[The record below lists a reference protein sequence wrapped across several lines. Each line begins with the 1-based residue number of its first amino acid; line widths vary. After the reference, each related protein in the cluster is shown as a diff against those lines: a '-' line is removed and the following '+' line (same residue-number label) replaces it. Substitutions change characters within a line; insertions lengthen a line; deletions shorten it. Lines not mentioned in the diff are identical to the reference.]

1 MLRIGLIGYTNLCSG
16 LGLFNWDWLHA
27 FGDSILSV
35 GSGKGPQQVW
45 TDRQLSTQ
53 RPPHVNQI
61 ENYFETY
68 QPDVLLFME
77 TVFNGKL
84 YGIAKRRG
92 IKVVGIPMHETRT
105 IVAPWP
111 DLVICT
117 CETAWHKT
125 GGNKAL
131 LFLPIGL
138 DLFPFKLRTGHTFV
152 MSLGYDG
159 MRDRRQAAV
168 TIRAF
173 CSFDDPDMRMIV
185 NSQTNFPGRIDD
197 PRIEYRL
204 QNYPEPKD
212 PYKDGDIFLAPIA
225 YGGYERTILE
235 AMSCGMPTLTTDA
248 DPMNLFQHDKDFLIQ
263 PYKKYEFSQAYVS
276 DTVYNE
282 VSFEAMR
289 DKIEWLLKIPTG
301 KYSERAR
308 AQAVAQSWESGY
320 YKDVWL
326 DALRGDDNLQ

>member
-1 MLRIGLIGYTNLCSG
+1 VRIGLIGYTNLCSG
-16 LGLFNWDWLHA
+16 LGLFNHDWLDV

-45 TDRQLSTQ
+45 SERQLTVQ
-53 RPPHVNQI
+53 RPPHVKQI

-68 QPDVLLFME
+68 KPDVLLFME

-84 YGIAKRRG
+84 FALAKQRG
-92 IKVVGIPMHETRT
+92 IRVVGIPMHETST
-105 IVAPWP
+105 ITAPWP
-111 DLVICT
+111 DLIICT
-117 CETAWHKT
+117 CETAWRKT
-125 GGNKAL
+125 KFHSKKM

-138 DLFPFKLRTGHTFV
+138 ELFPFKLRTGHTFV

-173 CSFDDPDMRMIV
+173 CSFDDPDMRMVI

-197 PRIEYRL
+197 PRIEYRK

-212 PYKDGDIFLAPIA
+212 LYKDGDIFLAPIA
-225 YGGYERTILE
+225 YGGYERMILE
-235 AMSCGMPTLTTDA
+235 AMSSGMPTLTTNA
-248 DPMNLFQHDKDFLIQ
+248 DPMNLFQHDPDLLVQ
-263 PYKKYEFSQAYVS
+263 PHKQYTFSEAYVS

-289 DKIEWLLKIPTG
+289 EKIAWLKTIDTAE
-301 KYSERAR
+301 YSLRSR
-308 AQAVAQSWESGY
+308 QQAIAQSWGCKQIP
-320 YKDVWL
+320 YKETWL
-326 DALRGDDNLQ
+326 EALA